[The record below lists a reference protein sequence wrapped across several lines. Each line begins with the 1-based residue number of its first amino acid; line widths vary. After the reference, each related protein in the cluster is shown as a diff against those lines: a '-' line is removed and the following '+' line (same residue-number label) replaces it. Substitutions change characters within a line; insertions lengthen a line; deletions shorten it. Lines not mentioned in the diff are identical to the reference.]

1 MVTLVQIDFTM
12 SYQVLARKWRP
23 NTFAEMAGQEH
34 VLKALINGL
43 DHDRLH
49 QAYLFTGTRGVG
61 KTTIAR
67 ILAKC
72 LNCEQGVSSTP
83 CGQCASCK
91 EIADGRFMD
100 LIEVDAASRTGVDD
114 MRELLDNVQ
123 YSPSR
128 GRYKIYLIDEVH
140 MLSKS
145 SFAALLKTLEEPP
158 PHVKFLFATTDPQ
171 KLPITVL
178 SRCLQFN
185 LKNLSPERIHQH
197 LQFVLGE
204 ESVSYEDQGIWALA
218 RAADGSMRD
227 ALSLTDQAIGHG
239 GGQITEADVN
249 AMLGTIDRSFAMAIC
264 QAIITGD
271 GSQVLAAVARM
282 AELSPDYHL
291 ALADMLSIWH
301 QVAIVQTVPD
311 ALDQSVSH
319 YAELLELASATSSE
333 DAQLYYQIC
342 LLGRKDLQLS
352 PDLKSGFEMVV
363 LRALAFRPQ
372 TNPPGKSSQTPLK
385 TSKDQPSPSQYAEG
399 KPQGNQP
406 QGEKSALKKPQP
418 EAVPPTEKPVSAP
431 EALSVAPAA
440 AEIPD
445 FQQPISDGDGS
456 EAKDLFSEREPLVD
470 LEPLADLEP
479 SADKKPLADKEPSAA
494 LNQQPPTSG
503 QSQTPIAS
511 GKIALHD
518 FSSDNWVQ
526 VRKQLTI
533 GASLGEIASHCL
545 FAERQAQHLV
555 FMIDSQQTSLYDAAH
570 QQGLGRAL
578 SDYFGQPLT
587 VEIKFGIADQETPRA
602 VDIREKAER
611 LAAAIDSLNN
621 DPQAIQ
627 LKQRFDAVLD
637 ESSVRPTD

>member
-1 MVTLVQIDFTM
+1 MVALVQIDFTM

-83 CGQCASCK
+83 CGECASCR

-204 ESVSYEDQGIWALA
+204 ENISFEEQGIWALA

-239 GGQITEADVN
+239 GGKITEADVN

-264 QAIITGD
+264 QAIISGD
-271 GSQVLAAVARM
+271 GSQVLAAVGKM

-291 ALADMLSIWH
+291 VLADMLSIWH

-319 YAELLELASATSSE
+319 YAELLELAAAVSRE
-333 DAQLYYQIC
+333 DIQLYYQIC

-372 TNPPGKSSQTPLK
+372 TNPPRKSSQTPLQ
-385 TSKDQPSPSQYAEG
+385 TNKDQSRATKSLEDKPPENKAPEN
-399 KPQGNQP
+399 KPQGDQTAVK
-406 QGEKSALKKPQP
+406 KSQP
-418 EAVPPTEKPVSAP
+418 EPVPSAEGP
-431 EALSVAPAA
+431 APDSKAESPLSSHQPIP
-440 AEIPD
+440 AEITD
-445 FQQPISDGDGS
+445 FQQSISNGDGS
-456 EAKDLFSEREPLVD
+456 EAKDLFSEREPL
-470 LEPLADLEP
+470 ADLEP
-479 SADKKPLADKEPSAA
+479 SAEQEPSAT
-494 LNQQPPTSG
+494 LNQQPPASRE
-503 QSQTPIAS
+503 SQTPS
-511 GKIALHD
+511 VSEKIALQD
-518 FSSDNWVQ
+518 FSPDNWVQ

-545 FAERQAQHLV
+545 FAERQAQHLLFV
-555 FMIDSQQTSLYDAAH
+555 IDSQQTSLYDAAH
-570 QQGLGRAL
+570 QQGLGHAL

-587 VEIKFGIADQETPRA
+587 VEIKFGVADQETPRA

-611 LAAAIDSLNN
+611 LAAAVDTLNN
-621 DPQAIQ
+621 DPQVME
-627 LKQRFDAVLD
+627 LKQLFDAVLD
-637 ESSVRPTD
+637 ESSVRPID